1 MKTAE
6 NKLIRT
12 IAVTSGKGGV
22 GKTTFTANL
31 AIALSKL
38 NKKVLILD
46 ADLGLSNIDIML
58 NITTKYHIG
67 HLLSGERTLEE
78 IVAEGPYGI
87 KLLPAST
94 GIQELTSLTQSQR
107 IKFIEELDSYTKDI
121 DVLLIDTGA
130 GISTNVAFF
139 CMAAQE
145 IIVVTTPE
153 PTAITDAYAIIKVL
167 FTKHQEKN
175 FKILVNSVKNSKE
188 AQAVYKNLAT
198 VTEKFLNISLDYVG
212 FLPYTSSATKAVRA
226 QKALLDV
233 DPNCDTSKCLM
244 EIATSLS
251 NNQDDPRVKGTPQ
264 FFFGNLLRGNEDVH
278 SYS

>member
-1 MKTAE
+1 MKTTA
-6 NKLIRT
+6 NKMIRT

-22 GKTTFTANL
+22 GKTSFTVNL
-31 AIALSKL
+31 AVGLSKL

-67 HLLSGERTLEE
+67 HLLSGEKKIEE
-78 IVAEGPYGI
+78 LIVEGPHGI
-87 KLLPAST
+87 KLLPASA
-94 GIQELTSLTQSQR
+94 GIQELTTLDQSQR
-107 IKFIEELDSYTKDI
+107 LKFIEALDSYTKDI

-130 GISTNVAFF
+130 GISKNVAFF

-145 IIVVTTPE
+145 IIVLTTPE

-167 FTKHQEKN
+167 FTKHKEKN
-175 FKILVNSVKNSKE
+175 FKILVNSAKDSKE
-188 AQAVYKNLAT
+188 AQAVYKNLST

-212 FLPYTSSATKAVRA
+212 FLPYTRSASKAVRA
-226 QKALLDV
+226 QKAIIDLYPDSNL
-233 DPNCDTSKCLM
+233 SKCLM
-244 EIATSLS
+244 EIATNISS
-251 NNQDDPRVKGTPQ
+251 IQDDPRVKGTPQ
-264 FFFGNLLRGNEDVH
+264 FFLGNLLKGNEDVH